1 MSVTGVQSI
10 DNGGNIGQ
18 KGAEVV
24 VPTAPE
30 QLPKLLTA
38 GKWNFH
44 AHALAPVPIA
54 NRKRKLKF
62 PNMSELI
69 DMIGSATQQR
79 IDGLYRIL
87 SQHRP
92 PRALEVLKQMSL
104 WQEFD
109 ASIESRRRRV
119 PWTLAMDDLCVAAN
133 ENRMV
138 YSLLGPARQK
148 RILNDAAMLS
158 FWLLAASHSA
168 GTRVHGSTIYRRT
181 SFFETSAPAQHLV
194 FGLVILLANSGGGH
208 VVPILL
214 LMQVAVA
221 AKYINL
227 IHDGNHYQIAM
238 RIVKRVRAT

>member
-1 MSVTGVQSI
+1 MTGVQSI
-10 DNGGNIGQ
+10 DNGGNVGQ

-148 RILNDAAMLS
+148 TILNVVVLV
-158 FWLLAASHSA
+158 ASGVALWSA